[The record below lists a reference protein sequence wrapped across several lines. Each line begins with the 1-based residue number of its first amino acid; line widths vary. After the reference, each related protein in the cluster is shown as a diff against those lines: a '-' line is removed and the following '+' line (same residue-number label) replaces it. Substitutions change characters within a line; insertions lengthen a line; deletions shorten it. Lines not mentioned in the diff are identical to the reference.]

1 MQQKLNQNRSAVRI
15 NPKLQ
20 SRSALTVTSEAPA
33 TRRGRNKLMGP
44 QLQLSKTDAPRRQR
58 QNGRG
63 QVRPGG
69 RGRPRPLPLPPPLSL
84 GCTAGRKRG
93 TR

>member
-58 QNGRG
+58 TPKSRCNYPPTCLKGYEKYKNLKNRN
-63 QVRPGG
+63 QVTLDYSFYGW
-69 RGRPRPLPLPPPLSL
+69 
-84 GCTAGRKRG
+84 
-93 TR
+93 